1 MNFALKFKL
10 NKYFAMYIVGTFILF
25 KTNKN
30 YLKRFNEDIKMNV
43 IMKFQIEFERGYRIQ
58 PKIKEGLLVTL
69 KNIERLVSIRN
80 FI

>member
-30 YLKRFNEDIKMNV
+30 YLKRF
-43 IMKFQIEFERGYRIQ
+43 QRGYQ
-58 PKIKEGLLVTL
+58 NEYY
-69 KNIERLVSIRN
+69 NESSN
-80 FI
+80 